1 MNLEVH
7 THKDR
12 CLIEVDSHA
21 DSFVSL
27 IEVDSQTDGSYGTHQ
42 CVVWVGCVGLQV
54 IIIVGLQVIIIVGL
68 QVIIIVGLQ
77 VMCRQRS
84 NVYGY

>member
-12 CLIEVDSHA
+12 CLIEVDSHADSYVSLIEVDSHA

-27 IEVDSQTDGSYGTHQ
+27 IEVDSQTDGCYGTHQ

-54 IIIVGLQVIIIVGL
+54 IIIVGLQV
-68 QVIIIVGLQ
+68 
-77 VMCRQRS
+77 MCRQRS
-84 NVYGY
+84 NGYGY